1 MKSRRKQEKRNL
13 DIRYKKRIAGLQ
25 SFWNNELLN
34 ARIVYNSI
42 RAIL

>member
-13 DIRYKKRIAGLQ
+13 DIRYKKRIADSQ